1 MENIVLFPLVRID
14 SNDVRHLFAGD
25 SADYAES
32 AVWGGYAPRLVD
44 GVLEFGYDL
53 VTYNGVDVLL

>member
-14 SNDVRHLFAGD
+14 INDVRRLFTGED
-25 SADYAES
+25 CYYAES

-44 GVLEFGYDL
+44 GVIEISYDL
-53 VTYNGVDVLL
+53 IVCDGKEYLL

>member
-14 SNDVRHLFAGD
+14 INDVRHLFAGN

-32 AVWGGYAPRLVD
+32 AVWGGYAPRLVN

-53 VTYNGVDVLL
+53 IVCDGKEYLL